1 MVSKAKL
8 DLPDPER
15 PVTTVSRSRGISS
28 EMFLRLCTRAPC
40 TAIVV
45 RADAGFRLWALGFGT
60 VVAQFLVQDDGV
72 MPGSVRIQRIPWD
85 RPHVGPPDLPI
96 QLLRRGSPLCVQCQ
110 QAESGVARRVLN
122 GFHQLSTQAR
132 AAAPAMHEPLSNLG
146 ATRLVS

>member
-96 QLLRRGSPLCVQCQ
+96 QLLRRGSPLCVQRQ
-110 QAESGVARRVLN
+110 KAESGVAGRILN
-122 GFHQLSTQAR
+122 CFHQLSAQGRAPAP
-132 AAAPAMHEPLSNLG
+132 AAAEQPLHLR
-146 ATRLVS
+146 AVRA